1 MVRQHL
7 HPARCA
13 RFRSATHPTGSLD
26 ETMATPHTRIRARGA
41 LVALAALALGA
52 PPPGMVSVPHT
63 QVAGVI
69 RSLPDDPPSADAAPG
84 AGAEGI
90 PVTDLPGD
98 APLGAPKPPN
108 VEARPEPLLAPPT
121 AMIAP
126 ELALLDETNRDRAA
140 VGLGRLVTDPELVA
154 LARARA
160 GAQVARPALS
170 HLDDGGALAFLSL
183 IQRAGLRH
191 QVAGENLVRRPG
203 PIATAPA
210 RAERALMASPTHRA
224 NILEPRYGRLAI
236 GMADD
241 RDGRVIFAQLF
252 RDGP

>member
-1 MVRQHL
+1 
-7 HPARCA
+7 
-13 RFRSATHPTGSLD
+13 
-26 ETMATPHTRIRARGA
+26 MATPHTRTCARGA
-41 LVALAALALGA
+41 VVILALAALALGA
-52 PPPGMVSVPHT
+52 TLPGAVPVPHA
-63 QVAGVI
+63 QVAGVV
-69 RSLPDDPPSADAAPG
+69 RSLPDDPPPADAAPG
-84 AGAEGI
+84 TADDGT
-90 PVTDLPGD
+90 PVADLPGD
-98 APLGAPKPPN
+98 AALDAPKPPSLE
-108 VEARPEPLLAPPT
+108 VRPEPFLAPPT
-121 AMIAP
+121 AMVAP

-140 VGLGRLVTDPELVA
+140 VGLARLVTDPELVA

-160 GAQVARPALS
+160 GSQVARPALS

-191 QVAGENLVRRPG
+191 QVAGENLVRLPG

-252 RDGP
+252 RDGS